1 MPLAGVRCRFG
12 RGFIRGGCGND
23 ASGQCVYCGDPFC
36 GEHGVHCE
44 DYLEIC
50 DRPKCRAKLD
60 DVQSHQD
67 WVRLVRAVNDLEICA
82 IEECRLPMQDQCA
95 RCRLIFCIG
104 HLQSM
109 EIMEH
114 RYDPPLRMAA
124 VLCDHCAARR
134 KLWD

>member
-1 MPLAGVRCRFG
+1 
-12 RGFIRGGCGND
+12 
-23 ASGQCVYCGDPFC
+23 
-36 GEHGVHCE
+36 
-44 DYLEIC
+44 
-50 DRPKCRAKLD
+50 
-60 DVQSHQD
+60 
-67 WVRLVRAVNDLEICA
+67 VNDLEICA